1 MELTRSIRGE
11 TYEAYLN
18 SHCFRFRVRSGWA
31 GNTTRTDGLTV
42 PSRPAFVGLPA
53 YKSIRETSWIEV
65 LQKWNSELRDCMKV
79 DPQNRLQY
87 FVTVDEVDGET
98 LLRMMH
104 FLQRHNTLKDFVNED
119 DAGKR

>member
-1 MELTRSIRGE
+1 MKRISILIVFVFVFVAVGQE
-11 TYEAYLN
+11 IQHAP
-18 SHCFRFRVRSGWA
+18 
-31 GNTTRTDGLTV
+31 TV
-42 PSRPAFVGLPA
+42 AQCQADQRLWDYQLINQSEKLPD
-53 YKSIRETSWIEV
+53 IEV
-65 LQKWNSELRDCMKV
+65 LQKWNSELRDCMKA

-87 FVTVDEVDGET
+87 FITVDEVDGET